1 MNPKI
6 GLITVSL
13 DGERTDLAKQF
24 EMNALVS
31 LKQSGLEVLENPSLC
46 LNGEEVLRAVENAK
60 NKRADCIVFLIGT
73 WVYAP
78 DIISPIQQFPL
89 PVVVWGIPEPASFSS
104 VGANVI
110 HGTLDELGIK
120 HLLVYGMPCDKE
132 TVDSIKGYARASMVK
147 NILYTS
153 KFGLVGGRSLGMYP
167 STVDSIQVKR
177 IFGVEIEHIDQLLLV
192 ETARKIENVKAKSV
206 YEEFKKEYG
215 NIDVPDD
222 VMLKSIKVYA
232 ALKKI
237 IEDYKLS
244 FLGVKCLEEVIN
256 IYVSCCLAISLC
268 NNDGVPT
275 ACQSDINAALAM
287 KILNILSNK
296 ATIFADVNMVDKKE
310 GVARLV
316 NCGTMATT
324 LAEMKRDVDW
334 GYQYEY
340 MGNAR
345 GACPTFCCKPGEV
358 TFCGLSRIK
367 GDYVMQ
373 ITTGNAF
380 LQPKEIFAQ
389 DRDIWPHAFISLDC
403 DPGNFYQAIRSNH
416 VVVGYGNM
424 KKELQ
429 FLCDLMDIKVILNE

>member
-1 MNPKI
+1 MNSKI

-31 LKQSGLEVLENPSLC
+31 LKKSGLEVLENPSLS
-46 LNGEEVLRAVENAK
+46 LNGADVLQAVENAK

-78 DIISPIQQFPL
+78 DIISAIQQFPF
-89 PVVVWGIPEPASFSS
+89 PIVVWGIPEPASFSS

-120 HLLVYGMPCDKE
+120 HLLVYGMPDDKE
-132 TVDSIKGYARASMVK
+132 TVDSIKSYARASMVK
-147 NILYTS
+147 KNLYTS

-192 ETARKIENVKAKSV
+192 ETARKIEDIKAKSF

-222 VMLKSIKVYA
+222 VMLKSIKVYF

-237 IEDYKLS
+237 IEDYKLG

-256 IYVSCCLAISLC
+256 IFVSCCLAISLC
-268 NNDGVPT
+268 NDDGVPT

-287 KILNILSNK
+287 KILNLLSNK

-324 LAEMKRDVDW
+324 LAETKRDVDW

-373 ITTGNAF
+373 IATGNTF
-380 LQPKEIFAQ
+380 LQPKEIFAE

-403 DPGNFYQAIRSNH
+403 NPGNFYQAIRSNH
-416 VVVGYGNM
+416 IVVGYGNVKM
-424 KKELQ
+424 ELQ
-429 FLCDLMDIKVILNE
+429 FLCDLMDIKAILNE

>member
-1 MNPKI
+1 MNPII

-24 EMNALVS
+24 EMSALVS
-31 LKQSGLEVLENPSLC
+31 LKKSGLEVLENPSLC
-46 LNGEEVLRAVENAK
+46 LNGADVLRAVENAK
-60 NKRADCIVFLIGT
+60 NKRVDCIVFLIGT

-78 DIISPIQQFPL
+78 DIISAIQQFHL

-120 HLLVYGMPCDKE
+120 HLLVYGMPDDKE
-132 TVDSIKGYARASMVK
+132 TVDSIISYAWASMVK

-167 STVDSIQVKR
+167 STVDSIQIKR

-192 ETARKIENVKAKSV
+192 ETARKIEDIKAKSF

-222 VMLKSIKVYA
+222 VMLKSIKVYI

-237 IEDYKLS
+237 IEDYKLD

-268 NNDGVPT
+268 NDDGVPT

-287 KILNILSNK
+287 KILNLLSNK
-296 ATIFADVNMVDKKE
+296 ATVFADVNMVDKKE

-324 LAEMKRDVDW
+324 LAETKRDVDW

-340 MGNAR
+340 MGHAR

-373 ITTGNAF
+373 IATGNAF
-380 LQPKEIFAQ
+380 LQPNDVFAE

-403 DPGNFYQAIRSNH
+403 NPSNFYQAIRSNH
-416 VVVGYGNM
+416 IVVGYGNM

-429 FLCDLMDIKVILNE
+429 FLCDLMDIKAILNE